1 MSAWLLIVWL
11 QTNNIY
17 HSKLLKISLFS
28 GPSFGHSGRSE
39 FMLKKHSTLQ
49 KARLSIELTQYW
61 EWAEYNTLNFAQFFP
76 NDDQFI
82 LRFYFFT
89 LTRPKMMNVLI
100 WRHDDVIGALVINY
114 SSKVCL
120 FGQNIG
126 SQSNAEILIYT
137 RSACHVLQKSALWY
151 MVLISLSTLIKS
163 KTLTLSA
170 ASIRNESMTCSAV
183 STSVDSLVM
192 KSKKQSNWTY
202 PLLLGSTMERMR
214 WKSIER
220 RKNSLV

>member
-1 MSAWLLIVWL
+1 MCQIRNN

-28 GPSFGHSGRSE
+28 GPTFGDSGRSE

-89 LTRPKMMNVLI
+89 LTF
-100 WRHDDVIGALVINY
+100 DDVIGAMFWYDVMMTSL
-114 SSKVCL
+114 
-120 FGQNIG
+120 
-126 SQSNAEILIYT
+126 
-137 RSACHVLQKSALWY
+137 VLQ
-151 MVLISLSTLIKS
+151 
-163 KTLTLSA
+163 
-170 ASIRNESMTCSAV
+170 
-183 STSVDSLVM
+183 
-192 KSKKQSNWTY
+192 
-202 PLLLGSTMERMR
+202 
-214 WKSIER
+214 
-220 RKNSLV
+220 